1 MVNKEG
7 MLILFSGPSGVGKD
21 TVLDVVLNKDKSLQK
36 SISLTTRNIRDN
48 ETDGKDYYFISFPKF
63 EDMISNGEVLEYA
76 QYGENMY
83 GTPKAPVDK
92 WLSEGKTVILKIEVQ
107 GAKNIKEMYPDSIG
121 VFLLPPSMEELERR
135 LRSRGTEDEADIQRR
150 LEIARDE
157 IHKSVDYD
165 YFVIN
170 EDIDSASDD
179 VLTIIKALDF
189 SHKRMNNF
197 ISEVIDNV

>member
-1 MVNKEG
+1 MANKEG
-7 MLILFSGPSGVGKD
+7 MLVLFSGPSGVGKD

-36 SISLTTRNIRDN
+36 SISLTTRNIRVN

-63 EDMISNGEVLEYA
+63 EDMISKGEVLEYA

-107 GAKNIKEMYPDSIG
+107 GAKSIKEMYPDSVG